1 MASFTL
7 FFVEMRQIFAF
18 FRKKLLWTVCSPL
31 FFINVQLHTL
41 KSLFVNKHF
50 TCLDLTMGKGKHID
64 LPPMDNIYLIN
75 GQ

>member
-1 MASFTL
+1 MW
-7 FFVEMRQIFAF
+7 QIFALKKK
-18 FRKKLLWTVCSPL
+18 KKLLWTVYSPL

-41 KSLFVNKHF
+41 TSLFVNKPF

-64 LPPMDNIYLIN
+64 LPPMDNSYLKN